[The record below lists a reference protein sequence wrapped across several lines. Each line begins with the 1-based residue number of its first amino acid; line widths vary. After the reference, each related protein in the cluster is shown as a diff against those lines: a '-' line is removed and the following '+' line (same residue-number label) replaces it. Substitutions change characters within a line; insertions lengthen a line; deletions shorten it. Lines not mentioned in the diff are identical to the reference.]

1 MKLIKALFAASDFL
15 VDTLDGWLS
24 RHERK
29 LQAREMNKK
38 AWNDIDFI
46 EDPQQTLF

>member
-1 MKLIKALFAASDFL
+1 MKFVKVLFA
-15 VDTLDGWLS
+15 WLS